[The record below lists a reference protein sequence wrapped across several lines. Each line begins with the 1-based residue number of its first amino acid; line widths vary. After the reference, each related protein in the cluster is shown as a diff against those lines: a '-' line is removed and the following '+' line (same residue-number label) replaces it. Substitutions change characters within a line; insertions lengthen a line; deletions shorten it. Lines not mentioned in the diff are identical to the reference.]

1 MGGHY
6 YMCKINIVLCESGH
20 LAWPGAMDTRS
31 RDSLENCR
39 LFGANKN
46 CPHRSGAAQKCQF
59 LRRNLL
65 LTIYNLSLASSTH
78 DLEASLGLDLV
89 RGATTRDNLAVTRKR
104 RSPYL
109 RHRLASF
116 LTLVHL
122 SCPCLALLWPKLLA
136 GHNLKLSHFL
146 FGLDHQLALV
156 PSQQVISYLSPS
168 LTPPLRSLG
177 PCLTCGWKYR
187 AGAGL
192 SNLGRGGGP
201 PVLVHPKV
209 AAAFKGS
216 AANASKVHSLAP
228 PSSSSLAPKSWQ
240 GGGRPSPAS
249 PGARGRRRKRC
260 RRWEKGFSASATAGD
275 ATLGAGEVCS
285 SRGGDP
291 TVDGVEAQSRA
302 RERPAVQRLS
312 ELIVRRET
320 KPTGS
325 SSSSSCQQGS

>member
-1 MGGHY
+1 MAKTY
-6 YMCKINIVLCESGH
+6 KSVSKWEDITTCKINLVLCESGH

-65 LTIYNLSLASSTH
+65 LTIYNLSFASSTH

-146 FGLDHQLALV
+146 FGLDHHWLLPLLSKSLAISRPLSTLLWEALV
-156 PSQQVISYLSPS
+156 LVWRVVGSTELVKAS
-168 LTPPLRSLG
+168 LTLEGLEALLYLFTPKSQRPLKVPLRMHR
-177 PCLTCGWKYR
+177 KYTDWP
-187 AGAGL
+187 L
-192 SNLGRGGGP
+192 P
-201 PVLVHPKV
+201 PPASARPKV
-209 AAAFKGS
+209 GE
-216 AANASKVHSLAP
+216 
-228 PSSSSLAPKSWQ
+228 

-249 PGARGRRRKRC
+249 PRARGRRRRRC
-260 RRWEKGFSASATAGD
+260 CGRRVSPPLRLLVMQLWG
-275 ATLGAGEVCS
+275 
-285 SRGGDP
+285 
-291 TVDGVEAQSRA
+291 RA
-302 RERPAVQRLS
+302 RCAVAAAVPQRWMEWRPRV
-312 ELIVRRET
+312 ELENDPQCNVCQ
-320 KPTGS
+320 S
-325 SSSSSCQQGS
+325 S

>member
-146 FGLDHQLALV
+146 FGLDHHWL
-156 PSQQVISYLSPS
+156 LS
-168 LTPPLRSLG
+168 L
-177 PCLTCGWKYR
+177 
-187 AGAGL
+187 L
-192 SNLGRGGGP
+192 S
-201 PVLVHPKV
+201 
-209 AAAFKGS
+209 
-216 AANASKVHSLAP
+216 
-228 PSSSSLAPKSWQ
+228 
-240 GGGRPSPAS
+240 
-249 PGARGRRRKRC
+249 
-260 RRWEKGFSASATAGD
+260 
-275 ATLGAGEVCS
+275 
-285 SRGGDP
+285 
-291 TVDGVEAQSRA
+291 
-302 RERPAVQRLS
+302 
-312 ELIVRRET
+312 
-320 KPTGS
+320 
-325 SSSSSCQQGS
+325 